1 MVNAGKLEGLASQ
14 ALGRLASIAMD
25 ATRLRANG
33 LLTLTAIIWGL
44 AFSAQRSGMES
55 LGPFAYNA
63 ARFALGALSVLP
75 LLAASRGRAA
85 KSGPGARPRL
95 GAGRKAACAAIA
107 GSVLFFGTSFQQA
120 GLVTTT
126 AGNAGFITCL
136 YVVLVPIAGLALGRR
151 SGPRIW
157 IGAVVALAG
166 LYILGVDEGVR
177 MTRGDLLELIGAF
190 FWTAHILVIARFGSL
205 MEGLELALG
214 QYLVCSILSLGG
226 ALAFEPEPFAGV
238 AAAAIPILYGGIMS
252 TGVAFTLQIYAQ
264 RTAHP
269 AHASIILSMESL
281 FAAVG
286 GIFILGEPLTA
297 RLAIGGTLM
306 LAGTVASQLEPSG
319 KHES

>member
-1 MVNAGKLEGLASQ
+1 M
-14 ALGRLASIAMD
+14 AMD
-25 ATRLRANG
+25 ASRLRANG
-33 LLTLTAIIWGL
+33 LLTLTALIWGL

-55 LGPFAYNA
+55 LGPFAFNA

-75 LLAASRGRAA
+75 LLAASRRRAA
-85 KSGPGARPRL
+85 AGGPGTRPRL
-95 GAGRKAACAAIA
+95 GAGKKAAFAATA
-107 GSVLFFGTSFQQA
+107 GMVLFFGTSFQQA

-136 YVVLVPIAGLALGRR
+136 YVVLVPIAGLAFGKR

-166 LYILGVDEGVR
+166 LYVLGVEEGIK
-177 MTRGDLLELIGAF
+177 MTKGDRLELVGAF

-205 MEGLELALG
+205 LDGLELAFG
-214 QYLVCSILSLGG
+214 QYLVCSAMSLCG
-226 ALAFEPEPFAGV
+226 ALAFEPAPFAGL
-238 AAAAIPILYGGIMS
+238 AAAAVPIAYGGIMS

-264 RTAHP
+264 KTAHP

-286 GIFILGEPLTA
+286 GIIILGESLTA
-297 RLAIGGTLM
+297 RLAIGGLLM
-306 LAGTVASQLEPSG
+306 LAGTIVSQTESG
-319 KHES
+319 APKKAPEG